1 MSTLVVRVINNTG
14 SDVGEALNNKI
25 TYWGLDHSAHFHT
38 DLNGNIEEI
47 HIHKSN
53 GSIQEYVAASNLIC
67 EVGYVGRD
75 AVFDSLLSSKRT
87 LS

>member
-1 MSTLVVRVINNTG
+1 MATLVVRVINTTG
-14 SDVGEALNNKI
+14 ADVDEALDNKI

-53 GSIQEYVAASNLIC
+53 GSIQEYTAASNLIC

-87 LS
+87 IS